1 MDVSQGKHAPGATKM
16 RRTML
21 VALRYGWPIAALLG
35 ILWFPFDWLAVV
47 WPPFGIPFRR
57 VFHNAHDHFIGH
69 TTFFFIVGALLLAY
83 IPAAR
88 RRPLWYAIG
97 VVGAALAQETVQS
110 IFRHE
115 TPTFTDYNAFRGD
128 ALGAALAFALWAIV
142 EWSMRFA
149 RSRRLMA
156 QP

>member
-1 MDVSQGKHAPGATKM
+1 MGVGHEKRALGARST
-16 RRTML
+16 RQTAIT
-21 VALRYGWPIAALLG
+21 ALRYGWPIAALLA

-47 WPPFGIPFRR
+47 WPTFGVPFRR
-57 VFHNAHDHFIGH
+57 IFHNAHDHFVGH

-88 RRPLWYAIG
+88 RRPFWYALG

-115 TPTFTDYNAFRGD
+115 MPAFNDYNAFRGD
-128 ALGAALAFALWAIV
+128 ALGAALAFALGAIV
-142 EWSMRFA
+142 E
-149 RSRRLMA
+149 RLVRL
-156 QP
+156 PRTDK